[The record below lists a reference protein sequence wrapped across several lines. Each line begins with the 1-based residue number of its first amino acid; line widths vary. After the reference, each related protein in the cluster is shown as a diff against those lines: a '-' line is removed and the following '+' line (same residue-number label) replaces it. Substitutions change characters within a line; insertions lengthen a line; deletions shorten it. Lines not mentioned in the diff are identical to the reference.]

1 MPTTLYFSSAT
12 LEVKK
17 TMTRDNFYER
27 FITRPLSHS
36 QLESFRYNKEEWYNS
51 YILGRKFSPN
61 ALMKFGTRVGDA
73 IGTPD
78 CPIGIPTA
86 GVKEFKLD
94 AKLGDIYVVGYADH
108 FCPVEIV
115 LTENKTTDNPNK
127 WTKETVAK
135 HKQLTM
141 YCLMLAL
148 THDIPPED
156 VTIYLNDIRTERYWT
171 PKPGFENE
179 PDYLLNEHIGDEAV
193 RLKRPLEWNQ
203 YETRRTARDLVRY
216 TAYIEK
222 TVERMYDYH
231 LLRERELF
239 TFSP

>member
-1 MPTTLYFSSAT
+1 
-12 LEVKK
+12 
-17 TMTRDNFYER
+17 MTRDKFYER

-51 YILGRKFSPN
+51 YILGRKFTPN

-73 IGTPD
+73 IGTTA
-78 CPIGIPTA
+78 CPIGISTV
-86 GVKEFKLD
+86 GVKEYELK
-94 AKLGDIYVVGYADH
+94 AQLGDIYIVGYADH
-108 FCPVEIV
+108 FCSKTKV
-115 LTENKTTDNPNK
+115 LTENKTTDNPRK

-141 YCLMLAL
+141 YCLMLYL
-148 THDIPPED
+148 THGIEPSE
-156 VTIYLNDIRTERYWT
+156 VKIYLNDIRTERYWT

-179 PDYLLNEHIGDEAV
+179 PSYLLNEHIADEAV

-203 YETRRTARDLVRY
+203 YETKRTAKDLVRY

-222 TVERMYDYH
+222 TVERMHDYH
-231 LLRERELF
+231 LLRERELS